1 MRKCRAE
8 IGTVD
13 VRLAC
18 TFGEKQSVTSWT
30 KYIDSVVSGEIRK
43 SYRKH
48 GLSLTKYTRASPKG
62 RCSIFLVHR
71 MHTSVG
77 DNISVG
83 KTIEKKD
90 EDLSGNSDSAGFY
103 L

>member
-1 MRKCRAE
+1 MRKCCAE
-8 IGTVD
+8 IGAVD

-43 SYRKH
+43 SHRKH
-48 GLSLTKYTRASPKG
+48 RLSLTKYTRTSPKG
-62 RCSIFLVHR
+62 YCSIFLVHR

-83 KTIEKKD
+83 MMIFKK
-90 EDLSGNSDSAGFY
+90 E
-103 L
+103 